1 MRSTLLLLTLSFT
14 LAISCNKK
22 DKETPDPVEPP
33 ASGETVRTRLRLT
46 GDILATESPLPNGRL
61 VNDVEGY
68 ARELRDSTLYGV
80 ILKGHVNTEYG
91 VRMVT
96 ISRGLFNNADS
107 LVIDLPVEGDFTI
120 ITYVYKRGTGTGLY
134 YTWQNGE
141 QYFDWP
147 IYTTLR
153 NRMDSSGP
161 IIEHYNTIM
170 DTLSH
175 FYLFDPL
182 DSTKQ
187 LAYQDCSEIDAY
199 RGQTTISATGAP
211 AIISLNMKRMSFGL
225 QFSASNFTSGKL
237 HAEFPAGVMYP
248 ESVTPADINNQY
260 FIYTTEEFKT
270 RDSIYWP
277 LNVKMTWEKPD
288 GSMVPIGEKSI
299 TFKRNVLT
307 KIHVT
312 IPNTGRS
319 IIDPV
324 ITETEW
330 SGTETVEF

>member
-22 DKETPDPVEPP
+22 DKETPDPLEPP

-68 ARELRDSTLYGV
+68 AKVMWDSTLYGV
-80 ILKGHVNTEYG
+80 ILNELVNTEYG
-91 VRMVT
+91 MRMST
-96 ISRGLFNNADS
+96 ISRGLFDNVDS
-107 LVIDLPVEGDFTI
+107 LAVDLPGKGQFTVI
-120 ITYVYKRGTGTGLY
+120 VFIYKRGTGPGLHR
-134 YTWQNGE
+134 TWPNGE

-153 NRMDSSGP
+153 NRMDSSKP
-161 IIEHYNTIM
+161 IMQHVNTIM
-170 DTLSH
+170 DTLSRFH
-175 FYLFDPL
+175 LYDPN
-182 DSTKQ
+182 DSLHQ
-187 LAYQDCSEIDAY
+187 LSAKELSEVDAF
-199 RGQTTISATGAP
+199 RGETSFTATGAP
-211 AIISLNMKRMSFGL
+211 TVISINMKRMSFGVQL
-225 QFSASNFTSGKL
+225 SASNFTSGKL
-237 HAEFPAGVMYP
+237 HAEFDNWMHPR
-248 ESVTPADINNQY
+248 SVTSANIDEQY
-260 FIYTTEEFKT
+260 FIFTGDYFRRVDTLFA
-270 RDSIYWP
+270 IP
-277 LNVKMTWEKPD
+277 VKMTWEKPD

>member
-22 DKETPDPVEPP
+22 DKETPDPLEPP

-68 ARELRDSTLYGV
+68 ARELRDSTLYSVLLQEHTSWGYWQ
-80 ILKGHVNTEYG
+80 T
-91 VRMVT
+91 T
-96 ISRGLFNNADS
+96 SCGLFNNRDS
-107 LVIDLPVEGDFTI
+107 LAIDLPVEGEFRI
-120 ITYVYKRGTGTGLY
+120 IVQVYKRGTGPGLY
-134 YTWQNGE
+134 YTWKNGA
-141 QYFDWP
+141 QYFDEP
-147 IYTTLR
+147 INNTLD
-153 NRMDSSGP
+153 NRMNNG
-161 IIEHYNTIM
+161 NKTR
-170 DTLSH
+170 DTMWG
-175 FYLFDPL
+175 FRLFDPL
-182 DSTKQ
+182 DSANY
-187 LAYQDCSEIDAY
+187 LGLVGYGEADGY
-199 RGQTTISATGAP
+199 RGETTVTATGTP
-211 AIISLNMKRMSFGL
+211 SIISLDMKRMSFGV
-225 QFSASNFTSGKL
+225 QFSAANFTSGKL
-237 HAEFPAGVMYP
+237 HASSGNGGIHPK
-248 ESVTPADINNQY
+248 SVTPENIDDQH
-260 FIYTTEEFKT
+260 FIFLANEFAT
-270 RDSIYWP
+270 QDSTYGP
-277 LNVKMTWEKPD
+277 LNVKITWEKPD

-307 KIHVT
+307 KIQVT

>member
-1 MRSTLLLLTLSFT
+1 MRSTLLLLTLCFT

-80 ILKGHVNTEYG
+80 ILQELAPWGYWQT
-91 VRMVT
+91 T
-96 ISRGLFNNADS
+96 SCGLFNNRDS
-107 LVIDLPVEGDFTI
+107 LALDLPVEGEFRI
-120 ITYVYKRGTGTGLY
+120 IVQVYKRGTGPGLY
-134 YTWQNGE
+134 YTWKNGA
-141 QYFDWP
+141 QYFDEP
-147 IYTTLR
+147 INNTLD
-153 NRMDSSGP
+153 NRMNNGNKTRDTMFSSQ
-161 IIEHYNTIM
+161 
-170 DTLSH
+170 
-175 FYLFDPL
+175 LFDPI
-182 DSTKQ
+182 DSTNY
-187 LAYQDCSEIDAY
+187 LRVVEYGEADGY
-199 RGQTTISATGAP
+199 RGETTVTATGTP
-211 AIISLNMKRMSFGL
+211 SIISLDMKRMSFGV
-225 QFSASNFTSGKL
+225 QFSAVNFTSGKL
-237 HAEFPAGVMYP
+237 HAEFPYWLMHP
-248 ESVTPADINNQY
+248 KSVTPENIDDQHFIFLAD
-260 FIYTTEEFKT
+260 EFAT
-270 RDSIYWP
+270 RDSLRLAI
-277 LNVKMTWEKPD
+277 NVKITWEKPD

-299 TFKRNVLT
+299 RFKRNVLT
-307 KIHVT
+307 KIQVT